1 MFTFGGMKD
10 IPTKL
15 LLPNLRAQSI
25 YGVDKEF
32 NRLVISVR
40 LIKIIEPL
48 VVYEISGEGKYQV
61 VSGNRRLAAAIHIG
75 LPVVPCVVVPPLEID
90 DDRVFAHQIQRVK
103 LRSHKVLEV
112 MALHRQYGKFFKQ
125 GTRNHTKEGAKAIE
139 FRKALDSEFGG
150 KHVTTQYRTYGER
163 AKLLSQG
170 DDSAF
175 KRELDLLDQAKSLR
189 SAMKEQ
195 VRRLA
200 DAQNFAGRE
209 KFEFVQIPNADIRN
223 ADSSQLEGIL
233 DDSVSLI
240 FSSPPYFGLR
250 DYVLGHDQLGQEMSV
265 VDFVSRL
272 ASHFD
277 ECLRVLKPKGTLWVN
292 ICDSIAD
299 YQYQLVP
306 EKFACA
312 MVERGWMLHDKQIW
326 LKSNVRWNTTP
337 RSSAVHE
344 NIFVFKK
351 EEQVDFDDS
360 WAQVYH
366 KDDKGVLTYGK
377 VGGKVKL
384 RSIIDYRNGVVE
396 APVANNSALSKECQK
411 QGVLLT
417 HTATFP
423 LTLPLIAIMSCTSP
437 GDTILDV
444 FSGTGTTG
452 EAVLRVGGGRRY
464 IGYEL
469 NKDFLIQ
476 SKVRLG
482 RAMQELESDE
492 LAA

>member
-1 MFTFGGMKD
+1 MENILTE
-10 IPTKL
+10 L
-15 LLPNLRAQSI
+15 LLPNSRTQSI

-32 NRLVISVR
+32 TRLVMSVE
-40 LIKIIEPL
+40 LFGVLEPL
-48 VVYEISGEGKYQV
+48 KVFMVQDERKYQV
-61 VSGNRRLAAAIHIG
+61 VSGNRRLSAAIRLG
-75 LPVVPCVVVPPLEID
+75 LPVVPCVICEPVEID
-90 DDRVFAHQIQRVK
+90 DDFVLAHQEQRVK
-103 LRSHKVLEV
+103 LRSHQLLEITT
-112 MALHRQYGKFFKQ
+112 LYDRYGNHLKQ
-125 GTRNHTKEGAKAIE
+125 GKRNYTEEGKKAKKL
-139 FRKALDSEFGG
+139 RSALVAELGG
-150 KHVTTQYRTYGER
+150 KHVVNHYRTYSER
-163 AKLLSQG
+163 AKRISRG
-170 DDSAF
+170 KEIAF
-175 KRELDLLDQAKSLR
+175 NRELQYLDQAKSLR
-189 SAMKEQ
+189 SALNSQ
-195 VRRLA
+195 AGRLA
-200 DAQNFAGRE
+200 VLQNSSGRE
-209 KFEFVQIPNADIRN
+209 KFEFIEIPKAEIIN

-233 DDSVSLI
+233 EDSVSLI

-250 DYVLGHDQLGQEMSV
+250 DYLLGLDQLGKEMSV
-265 VDFVSRL
+265 EDFVDRL
-272 ASHFD
+272 AAHFD

-292 ICDSIAD
+292 ICDSISD

-326 LKSNVRWNTTP
+326 LKRNVRWNTTP

-351 EEQVDFDDS
+351 EEQVNYDDS
-360 WAQVYH
+360 WTQDYH
-366 KDDKGVLTYGK
+366 QDERGVFTYGK
-377 VGGKVKL
+377 EGGKVKL

-396 APVANNSALSKECQK
+396 APIANNSALSKECQN

-469 NKDFLIQ
+469 NEDYMIQ
-476 SKVRLG
+476 SKVRLLQTVDSLMNPG
-482 RAMQELESDE
+482 F
-492 LAA
+492 AA

>member
-1 MFTFGGMKD
+1 MENILTE
-10 IPTKL
+10 L
-15 LLPNLRAQSI
+15 LLPNSRTQSI

-32 NRLVISVR
+32 TRLVMSVK
-40 LIKIIEPL
+40 LFGVLEPL
-48 VVYEISGEGKYQV
+48 KVFLVQDEKKYQV
-61 VSGNRRLAAAIHIG
+61 VSGNRRLSAAIHLS
-75 LPVVPCVVVPPLEID
+75 LPVVPCVICEPVEIHD
-90 DDRVFAHQIQRVK
+90 DLVLAHQEQRVK

-112 MALHRQYGKFFKQ
+112 IALHQQYGKFFKQ

-139 FRKALDSEFGG
+139 FRKALDTEFGG
-150 KHVTTQYRTYGER
+150 KHVTTQYKTFGER
-163 AKLLSQG
+163 AKLLSKG
-170 DDSAF
+170 DDLEF
-175 KRELDLLDQAKSLR
+175 KRELDLLDGAKSLR
-189 SAMKEQ
+189 SAMREQ
-195 VRRLA
+195 IRRLA
-200 DAQNFAGRE
+200 NVQNSSVRE
-209 KFEFVQIPNADIRN
+209 KFEFVEIPYADIIN
-223 ADSSQLEGIL
+223 ADSSQLAEIL
-233 DDSVSLI
+233 DESVSLI

-272 ASHFD
+272 AAHFD

-292 ICDSIAD
+292 ICDSISD

-312 MVERGWMLHDKQIW
+312 MVERGWMLHDKQVW
-326 LKSNVRWNTTP
+326 VKPNVRWNTTP

-360 WAQVYH
+360 WTQDYH
-366 KDDKGVLTYGK
+366 KDEKGVITYGK
-377 VGGKVKL
+377 VGGMVKL

-452 EAVLRVGGGRRY
+452 EAVLRVGSGRRY

-469 NKDFLIQ
+469 NKDYLIQ

-482 RAMQELESDE
+482 LAVQELESDE

>member
-1 MFTFGGMKD
+1 MENILTE
-10 IPTKL
+10 L
-15 LLPNLRAQSI
+15 LLPNSRTQSI

-32 NRLVISVR
+32 TRLVISVK
-40 LIKIIEPL
+40 LFGVLEPL
-48 VVYEISGEGKYQV
+48 KVFLVQDEKKYQV
-61 VSGNRRLAAAIHIG
+61 VSGNRRLSAAIHLS
-75 LPVVPCVVVPPLEID
+75 LPVVPCVICEPVEIHD
-90 DDRVFAHQIQRVK
+90 DLVLAHQEQRVK

-112 MALHRQYGKFFKQ
+112 IALHQQYGKFFKQ

-139 FRKALDSEFGG
+139 FRKALDTEFGG
-150 KHVTTQYRTYGER
+150 KHVTTQYKTFGER
-163 AKLLSQG
+163 AKLLSKG
-170 DDSAF
+170 DDLEF
-175 KRELDLLDQAKSLR
+175 KRELDLLDGAKSLR
-189 SAMKEQ
+189 SAMREQ
-195 VRRLA
+195 IRRLA
-200 DAQNFAGRE
+200 NVQNSSVRE
-209 KFEFVQIPNADIRN
+209 KFEFVEIPYADIIN
-223 ADSSQLEGIL
+223 ADSSQLAEIL
-233 DDSVSLI
+233 NESVSLI

-272 ASHFD
+272 AAHFD

-292 ICDSIAD
+292 ICDSISD

-312 MVERGWMLHDKQIW
+312 MVERGWMLHDKQVW
-326 LKSNVRWNTTP
+326 VKPNVRWNTTP

-360 WAQVYH
+360 WTQDYH
-366 KDDKGVLTYGK
+366 KDEKGVITYGK
-377 VGGKVKL
+377 VGGMVKL

>member
-1 MFTFGGMKD
+1 MEN
-10 IPTKL
+10 IPIEL
-15 LLPNLRAQSI
+15 LLPNSRTQSI

-32 NRLVISVR
+32 TRLVMSVE
-40 LIKIIEPL
+40 LFGVLEPL
-48 VVYEISGEGKYQV
+48 KVFVVQDEKKYQV
-61 VSGNRRLAAAIHIG
+61 VSGNRRLSAAKHLG
-75 LPVVPCVVVPPLEID
+75 LPEVPCVICEPVEID
-90 DDRVFAHQIQRVK
+90 DDLVLAHQEQRVK
-103 LRSHKVLEV
+103 LRSHQLREIK
-112 MALHRQYGKFFKQ
+112 ALYDRYGKHLKQ
-125 GTRNHTKEGAKAIE
+125 GRRNYTEEGKKAKNLRSGLVAE
-139 FRKALDSEFGG
+139 QGG
-150 KHVTTQYRTYGER
+150 KHVVNQYRTYSER
-163 AKLLSQG
+163 AKLISNG
-170 DDSAF
+170 DESIF
-175 KRELDLLDQAKSLR
+175 NQELQYLDEAKSLR
-189 SAMKEQ
+189 SALNSQ
-195 VRRLA
+195 ARRLA
-200 DAQNFAGRE
+200 VVQNSKGRE
-209 KFEFVQIPNADIRN
+209 KFEFVEIPKAEIIN
-223 ADSSQLEGIL
+223 ADSFQLEGIL
-233 DDSVSLI
+233 DNSVMLI
-240 FSSPPYFGLR
+240 FCSPPYFGLR
-250 DYVLGHDQLGQEMSV
+250 DYLLGRDQIGQEMSV
-265 VDFVSRL
+265 LEFVSRL
-272 ASHFD
+272 AAHFD

-292 ICDSIAD
+292 ICDSISD

-312 MVERGWMLHDKQIW
+312 MVERGWMLHDKQVW
-326 LKSNVRWNTTP
+326 VKSNVRWNTNP

-360 WAQVYH
+360 WTQDYH
-366 KDDKGVLTYGK
+366 KDEKGVITYGK

-469 NKDFLIQ
+469 NEDYLIQ

-482 RAMQELESDE
+482 RAVKELENDE